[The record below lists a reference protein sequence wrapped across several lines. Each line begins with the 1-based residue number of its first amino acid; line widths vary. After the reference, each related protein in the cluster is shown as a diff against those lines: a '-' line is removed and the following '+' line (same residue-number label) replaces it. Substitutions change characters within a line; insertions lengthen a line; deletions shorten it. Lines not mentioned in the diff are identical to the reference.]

1 MDKGTKMLVLAGV
14 CVAGYMYYK
23 KTEEDKLSEDQDNQD
38 QDDVED
44 VEQRVSEDVLGCMDT
59 GADNYDATA
68 TKDDGSCVTAP
79 PLTCVPAMDSEGGG
93 VGKYISVDGPNTP
106 KNIETARRL
115 KINNLNVGE
124 TIQFDGR
131 PLVIKK
137 FWVDASGVK
146 GAIQVENHE
155 AEIGSHGYTANSK
168 ICF

>member
-1 MDKGTKMLVLAGV
+1 MDKGTKMIVLAGV
-14 CVAGYMYYK
+14 LFAGYMYYK
-23 KTEEDKLSEDQDNQD
+23 KSQEEVIAEDEDAQDEE
-38 QDDVED
+38 DVED
-44 VEQRVSEDVLGCMDT
+44 VEQRIAEDVLGCMT
-59 GADNYDATA
+59 PGSQNYDVLA
-68 TKDDGSCVTAP
+68 TKDDGSCVAP
-79 PLTCVPAMDSEGGG
+79 LSCIPAMDSEGGG

-106 KNIETARRL
+106 KNIETERRL
-115 KINNLNVGE
+115 KINTLNVGD
-124 TIQFDGR
+124 TIEFDGR